1 MYSETEEQSQFIQSE
16 KVFAAKCDRSVDNI
30 SIIGAWK

>member
-1 MYSETEEQSQFIQSE
+1 MYSETEEQSQFLQSE
-16 KVFAAKCDRSVDNI
+16 KGSVVKYDRSVDNI